1 MQQLVRSAAI
11 LILAAAT
18 PLFGQQKPTVTS
30 HADLAKWETLGAG
43 SERR

>member
-18 PLFGQQKPTVTS
+18 PLFGQQKPTVHRTG
-30 HADLAKWETLGAG
+30 DNN
-43 SERR
+43 